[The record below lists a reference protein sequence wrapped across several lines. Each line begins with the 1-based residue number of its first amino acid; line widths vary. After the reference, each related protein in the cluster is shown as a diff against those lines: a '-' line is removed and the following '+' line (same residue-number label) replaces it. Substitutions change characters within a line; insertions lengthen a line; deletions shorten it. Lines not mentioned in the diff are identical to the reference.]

1 MLIAVLENKFVVL
14 FIIIFG
20 TLSFPTTNV
29 VSDRQRD
36 RQTDKQ
42 VGTSASWTEKDRT
55 RLADRI
61 NMNLSI
67 RVVHSATQTLSV
79 TLLSLSLSHTFV

>member
-29 VSDRQRD
+29 VSDRQTDRD

-42 VGTSASWTEKDRT
+42 VGTSTSWTEKDRT
-55 RLADRI
+55 RLVDRI

-79 TLLSLSLSHTFV
+79 TLLSLSHTFV